1 MKSLRRQL
9 TRELLLALALLLGAA
24 LLLIYGVMWVQL
36 NRAFNSALEARALG
50 ISALV
55 EQENG
60 RVQVDFSEKLLRGFN
75 IERARRYF
83 ELRDTRGALIARS
96 PSLQGNRMNPPPGP
110 ATETPV
116 YWDLTLPNGR
126 DGRAVRFLFR
136 PKSASEHPASGPAMA
151 ELIVAV
157 DREDLDEDL
166 GGLFFAVAGCGGLI
180 FLVVLFV
187 VPRVLRRG
195 LAPVDRLGE
204 QVMRIDAGSL
214 SGRLE
219 ADSLPGELQPITGRL
234 NDLLARLETS
244 FERERR
250 FSADLAH
257 ELRTPL
263 AELRSLAECA
273 LKWPESRD
281 PATDRD
287 TLAIA
292 LQMEALVTRLLTL
305 ARGERGQLA
314 VRLEAV
320 ELAPFVAATWQPFA
334 ARAAARGLRLQLA
347 VAPGATAADPVLLRS
362 ILANLF
368 DNAVDY
374 TPAGGEIT
382 VVSDAAGGLRL
393 ANPAGDLTA
402 EDAARLFDRFW
413 RKEAARTGGEHA
425 GLGLS
430 LARSFAAA
438 MGWRLSAAIEAGQLV
453 FLLGPF
459 PAGAGG
465 GTL

>member
-24 LLLIYGVMWVQL
+24 LLAIYGVMWVQL
-36 NRAFNSALEARALG
+36 NHAFNSALEARALG
-50 ISALV
+50 VSALV

-60 RVQVDFSEKLLRGFN
+60 RVEVDFSEKILRGFN
-75 IERARRYF
+75 VEKARRYF

-96 PSLQGNRMNPPPGP
+96 PSLQQNRMNPPPGP

-116 YWDLTLPNGR
+116 YWDLALPNGR

-136 PKSASEHPASGPAMA
+136 PKSAGAPPAGPPVAA

-157 DREDLDEDL
+157 DREDLDENL

-204 QVMRIDAGSL
+204 QVRRIDAGSL
-214 SGRLE
+214 SGRLATE
-219 ADSLPGELQPITGRL
+219 ALPVELQPITGRL
-234 NDLLARLETS
+234 NELLARLETS

-273 LKWPESRD
+273 LKWPEARD
-281 PATDRD
+281 PAIDRD

-292 LQMEALVTRLLTL
+292 LQMEVLVTRLLTL

-314 VRLEAV
+314 AQVEAV

-334 ARAAARGLRLQLA
+334 ARAAARSLSVQWA
-347 VAPGATAADPVLLRS
+347 IAPGSVAADPALLRS

-382 VVSDAAGGLRL
+382 VAGDAAGGLRL
-393 ANPAGDLTA
+393 ANPAGNLTA
-402 EDAARLFDRFW
+402 EDAARLFERFW
-413 RKEAARTGGEHA
+413 RKEAARSGGEHA

-430 LARSFAAA
+430 LARIFAAA
-438 MGWRLSAAIEAGQLV
+438 MGWRLSATLEAGQLV
-453 FLLGPF
+453 FRLGPA
-459 PAGAGG
+459 PTGASDA
-465 GTL
+465 L

>member
-9 TRELLLALALLLGAA
+9 TRELLVSLAVLLGLALLALYGA
-24 LLLIYGVMWVQL
+24 IWVEL
-36 NRAFNSALEARALG
+36 NRAFNSTLEARALG

-55 EQENG
+55 EQDGG
-60 RVQVDFSEKLLRGFN
+60 RLKLDFSERILRGFAAGKKA
-75 IERARRYF
+75 RAYF
-83 ELRDTRGALIARS
+83 ELRDEAGNLITRSTSLGDGRLEVPTGKAGES
-96 PSLQGNRMNPPPGP
+96 PDFWN
-110 ATETPV
+110 
-116 YWDLTLPNGR
+116 LTLPNGR
-126 DGRAVRFLFR
+126 DGRGVRLLFR
-136 PKSASEHPASGPAMA
+136 TKGETEKSAETVPAV
-151 ELIVAV
+151 LVVAV
-157 DREDLDEDL
+157 SREDLDEVL
-166 GGLFFAVAGCGGLI
+166 GGLFAAVAGTG
-180 FLVVLFV
+180 VLLLAGVFFV

-204 QVMRIDAGSL
+204 QVADIH
-214 SGRLE
+214 
-219 ADSLPGELQPITGRL
+219 ADSLTARFDAASLPAELQPIGERL

-273 LKWPESRD
+273 LKWPDSRD

-314 VRLEAV
+314 AQSEPVD
-320 ELAPFVAATWQPFA
+320 LAALVAASWQSFA
-334 ARAAARGLRLQLA
+334 TRAADRGLRFRAQ
-347 VAPGATAADPVLLRS
+347 VPTGTVAADPVLLRS

-374 TPAGGEIT
+374 APAGGEI
-382 VVSDAAGGLRL
+382 VVTGESGGGLRV
-393 ANPAGDLTA
+393 ANPAGNL
-402 EDAARLFDRFW
+402 AAGDVERFFERFW
-413 RKEAARTGGEHA
+413 RKEAARTGGLHA
-425 GLGLS
+425 GLGLN
-430 LARSFAAA
+430 LARVFATA
-438 MGWRLSAAIEAGQLV
+438 MGWRLTVTLEEGWLV
-453 FLLGPF
+453 FRLVP
-459 PAGAGG
+459 GAE
-465 GTL
+465 

>member
-9 TRELLLALALLLGAA
+9 TRELLLVLALLLGAA

-36 NRAFNSALEARALG
+36 NGAFNSALEARALG

-55 EQENG
+55 EQEHG
-60 RVQVDFSEKLLRGFN
+60 RVEVDFSEKLLRGFN
-75 IERARRYF
+75 IEKARRYF
-83 ELRDTRGALIARS
+83 ELRDIHGALVARS
-96 PSLQGNRMNPPPGP
+96 PSLGEKRMNPPPGP
-110 ATETPV
+110 ATESPV
-116 YWDLTLPNGR
+116 YWDLALPNGR

-136 PKSASEHPASGPAMA
+136 PKTAGATPAGGPVSA

-157 DREDLDEDL
+157 DREDLDENL
-166 GGLFFAVAGCGGLI
+166 GGLFIAVAGCGGLV
-180 FLVVLFV
+180 FLAVLFV

-195 LAPVDRLGE
+195 LAPVNRLGE

-214 SGRLE
+214 SARL
-219 ADSLPGELQPITGRL
+219 ATDSLPAELRPITGRL

-292 LQMEALVTRLLTL
+292 LHMEALVTRLLTL
-305 ARGERGQLA
+305 ARGERSQLVVQA
-314 VRLEAV
+314 ESV
-320 ELAPFVAATWQPFA
+320 ELAPFVAAAWQPFA
-334 ARAAARGLRLQLA
+334 DRAAARALRVRLA
-347 VAPGATAADPVLLRS
+347 VAPGAAAADPVLLRS

-374 TPAGGEIT
+374 APAGGEIT
-382 VVSDAAGGLRL
+382 VASDAAGGLRV
-393 ANPAGDLTA
+393 ANPAGNLSAAD
-402 EDAARLFDRFW
+402 EARLFERFW
-413 RKEAARTGGEHA
+413 RKEAARSGGEHA

-430 LARSFAAA
+430 LARTFAAA
-438 MGWRLSAAIEAGQLV
+438 MGWRLSATLEAGQLV
-453 FLLGPF
+453 FHLAP
-459 PAGAGG
+459 GAV
-465 GTL
+465 

>member
-55 EQENG
+55 EQEAG

-75 IERARRYF
+75 TEKARRYF
-83 ELRDTRGALIARS
+83 ELRDPRGALIARS
-96 PSLQGNRMNPPPGP
+96 PSLQDKRMNPPPGP

-116 YWDLTLPNGR
+116 YWDLALPNGR
-126 DGRAVRFLFR
+126 DGRAVRFLFQ
-136 PKSASEHPASGPAMA
+136 PKSASERPAGGRVVA

-157 DREDLDEDL
+157 DREDLDENL
-166 GGLFFAVAGCGGLI
+166 GGLFFAVAGCGGLV
-180 FLVVLFV
+180 FLAVLWV

-204 QVMRIDAGSL
+204 QVTRIDAGSL

-219 ADSLPGELQPITGRL
+219 AESLPVELRPITGRL

-273 LKWPESRD
+273 LKWPEARD

-305 ARGERGQLA
+305 ARGERGQVA
-314 VRLEAV
+314 AQPEPV
-320 ELAPFVAATWQPFA
+320 ELAPFVAAAWQPFA
-334 ARAAARGLRLQLA
+334 ARAAARALRVRLA
-347 VAPGATAADPVLLRS
+347 VAPGAAAADPVLLRS

-374 TPAGGEIT
+374 TPAGGEISVT
-382 VVSDAAGGLRL
+382 GEAAGGLRL
-393 ANPAGDLTA
+393 ANPAGNLTT

-413 RKEAARTGGEHA
+413 RKEAARSGGEHA

-430 LARSFAAA
+430 LARTFAAA
-438 MGWRLSAAIEAGQLV
+438 MGWRLSAALEGSELV
-453 FLLGPF
+453 FRLA
-459 PAGAGG
+459 PARAGELRG
-465 GTL
+465 L